1 MNREFKL
8 KSTARKR
15 GYDNKNINVVEIMNK
30 ITLLLNTQSDKAS
43 SLKIQ
48 KTQLISIILTFL
60 TLVVIFMSNI
70 PVSFA
75 DHPIIQRQILFSNP
89 DKAMV
94 TLSPDGQYISYLAP
108 KDGVLNLWIGPSS
121 DPSKAQPVTDDK
133 DRGIQSY
140 AWTFNGTHILYAQ
153 DNKGD
158 ENFRIYA
165 FNLKTGNTTL
175 LTPARDVKG
184 GIYGISERVPN
195 EILIGINDRDKRYF
209 DIYKV
214 NLLDNTKKL
223 VIENNKFCGFIVDD
237 DLQIRFAIFTNQDG
251 GEEYFEFKDNNWI
264 PFMTLSVEDS
274 LNTRIIGF
282 DKTGTIAYLLDSR
295 ESNTAILKSLDL
307 KNGKSKIIAKD
318 KRADVKVFTS
328 HPTEKT
334 IQAVAINYDKT
345 TYNILDD
352 SIKSDIEYLKEV
364 NPGTITINTRTLD
377 DQAWLV
383 AYLSDVA
390 PVKYYQYDR
399 NKKTAKFLFSN
410 RENLEKY
417 KLAEMFPVIIK
428 ARDGLDLVSY
438 ITFPTEVALRDKIYP
453 NKPMPL
459 VLYVHGGPWAR
470 DSWGLNTTHQW
481 LANRGYA
488 VLSVNFR
495 GSTGFGKNFINAG
508 NMQWGRKMH
517 DDLIDAVNW
526 AIENKI
532 ADPKKVAIMGGSYG
546 GYATLVGLTFTP
558 DIFACGVDIVGS
570 SSLITFIKS
579 VPPYW
584 KPILNSLKKRIGS
597 WDTEK
602 DIETLD
608 QMSPLT
614 FASRIKKPLFIAQGA
629 NDPRVK
635 QTESD
640 QIVKVMQGKNI
651 PVIYALYNDEGHG
664 FVKPE
669 NRLSYYALIE
679 QFLAKILGG
688 RAESIGKD
696 LKGANFLLNGKT
708 VNDKEAER
716 VISHSISSLVK

>member
-1 MNREFKL
+1 
-8 KSTARKR
+8 
-15 GYDNKNINVVEIMNK
+15 MNK
-30 ITLLLNTQSDKAS
+30 ITLLLNTQSDKVS
-43 SLKIQ
+43 SLEVQ
-48 KTQLISIILTFL
+48 KSQLISIILTFL

-175 LTPARDVKG
+175 LTPARDVRG
-184 GIYGISERVPN
+184 GIYGISERIPN

-223 VIENNKFCGFIVDD
+223 VIENNKFSGFIVDD
-237 DLQIRFAIFTNQDG
+237 DLQVRFATFTNQDG
-251 GEEYFEFKDNNWI
+251 GKEYFEFKDNNWI
-264 PFMTLSVEDS
+264 PFMTVSVEDS
-274 LNTRIIGF
+274 LNTGIIGF

-307 KNGKSKIIAKD
+307 KNGKSKIIAQD

-558 DIFACGVDIVGS
+558 DIFACGVDIVGP

-584 KPILNSLKKRIGS
+584 KPILNSLKKRIGP

-688 RAESIGKD
+688 REESIGED

>member
-1 MNREFKL
+1 
-8 KSTARKR
+8 
-15 GYDNKNINVVEIMNK
+15 MNK
-30 ITLLLNTQSDKAS
+30 TTLLLNTQSDKAS
-43 SLKIQ
+43 SLKVQ
-48 KTQLISIILTFL
+48 KSQLISIILTFL
-60 TLVVIFMSNI
+60 TLVVIFISNI

-133 DRGIQSY
+133 DRGIESY
-140 AWTFNGTHILYAQ
+140 AWTFSGTHILYAQ

-165 FNLKTGNTTL
+165 FNLKTQNTTL

-184 GIYGISERVPN
+184 LIYGISERIPN

-223 VIENNKFCGFIVDD
+223 VIENNKFSGFIVDD
-237 DLQIRFAIFTNQDG
+237 DLQIRFATFTNQDG
-251 GEEYFEFKDNNWI
+251 GQEYFEFKDNNWI
-264 PFMTLSVEDS
+264 PFMTVSVEDS

-364 NPGTITINTRTLD
+364 NPGKITINTRTLD

-399 NKKTAKFLFSN
+399 NKRTAKFLFSN

-417 KLAEMFPVIIK
+417 KLAEMFPVVIK

-470 DSWGLNTTHQW
+470 DSWGLSTTHQW

-546 GYATLVGLTFTP
+546 GYATLVGLTFPP
-558 DIFACGVDIVGS
+558 DIFACGVDIVGP
-570 SSLITFIKS
+570 SSLLTLIKS

-584 KPILNSLKKRIGS
+584 EPILNSFKKRIGP
-597 WDTEK
+597 WDTKK

-688 RAESIGKD
+688 RAESIGED

>member
-1 MNREFKL
+1 
-8 KSTARKR
+8 
-15 GYDNKNINVVEIMNK
+15 
-30 ITLLLNTQSDKAS
+30 
-43 SLKIQ
+43 
-48 KTQLISIILTFL
+48 
-60 TLVVIFMSNI
+60 MSNI